1 MVVGEVR
8 DVTSNARGKGA
19 VQGSRDVTDSAEG
32 KGSLG
37 RDMFLIT
44 VQEGNLSLRRC
55 YRQGKGERVVR

>member
-44 VQEGNLSLRRC
+44 VQEGNLSLGRC
-55 YRQGKGERVVR
+55 YRQCKGARVVR